1 MKKKREHLFRYIA
14 IGAFY
19 IVVCLIFIARLINI
33 QIAGKDYYTETF
45 HDGYYYRT
53 VPIQAQRGE
62 IFDRNGNNLVSNVYS
77 YSLYL
82 DAGSLPKEQSA
93 INLRLLSLLELAE
106 RLGEIDGFDMPDQP
120 FYQKNGNWELDRA
133 FMTSVYGKRL
143 SQLLIDMHF
152 EPDDEEKGGW
162 TKADKGEMRDA
173 LLLRY
178 GILDENGDLLCK
190 KEDVELLFTLRLD
203 MELNRFSTVE
213 PYTLIDDVDIR
224 FISAVTEG
232 TQRGIGI
239 SCSAKRVYNYPG
251 YASHMLGRTGKIM
264 AEKAQYYTE
273 KGYKLNAIVGTS
285 GVEEAFESYLHGD
298 DGTLTIVEDEFGNV
312 VKTYVSKE
320 PKPGQDVYLTIDID
334 LQIAAEEALKSNI
347 ELIVA
352 NGEADDR
359 ELSGEDANAG
369 ALSAIERSTGA
380 VLALASYPTYNLA
393 TFNEDYATLRE
404 DKNSPLFFR
413 ALEGTYAP
421 GSTFKPG
428 VAVAALQE
436 GIIEPWTTILTEG
449 QYKYYDDFQP
459 SCWIYSE
466 RYGYG
471 RHGSINVSEAI
482 QDSCNYFFFD
492 VGRQLTITNITK
504 YCKVYGLGQATGIE
518 LPEKVGILAGPAHR
532 ESLGNMW
539 YDGDTLA
546 ASIGQSDNLFNP
558 LQISVYVSTLLN
570 GGTRYSAHI
579 LHEVREYD
587 GTVVYKAEP
596 TVINSVALDPEAVST
611 VKYAM
616 KDVTENGSAARVFLD
631 YPIVIG
637 GKTGTAQVTKT
648 SSDNALFTAFAP
660 FDNPEI
666 VTTCII
672 EHGANGT
679 DAGFAI
685 RDLFDQY
692 FGIEKEDED
701 EEGSDGD
708 GAQDEDSE
716 NGTTDT
722 TTDENNE
729 NT

>member
-1 MKKKREHLFRYIA
+1 MKRKREHFFRYVC

-19 IVVCLIFIARLINI
+19 VVVCLIFVARLINI
-33 QIAGKDYYTETF
+33 QIAGQDYYQESF
-45 HDGYYYRT
+45 NDGYYYRS

-62 IFDRNGNNLVSNVYS
+62 IFDRNGNLLVSNEYT

-82 DAGSLPKEQSA
+82 DAGSLTTDNDERNEF
-93 INLRLLSLLELAE
+93 ILYILDLAE
-106 RLGEIDGFDMPDQP
+106 KFSLSDGFEMPEQP
-120 FYQKNGNWELDRA
+120 FEKKNGDWQLDET
-133 FMTSVYGKRL
+133 FMVTPYGRRL
-143 SQLLIDMHF
+143 SRLMLDLGFKQ
-152 EPDDEEKGGW
+152 DDEEKGGW
-162 TKADKGEMRDA
+162 EKTDKKEMLDV

-178 GILDENGDLLCK
+178 GICDEDGKCK
-190 KEDVELLFTLRLD
+190 YSDEEAELLFAVRLD
-203 MELNRFSTVE
+203 MELSYFSTVD
-213 PYTLIDDVDIR
+213 PYTLVRDVDIK

-232 TQRGIGI
+232 TVRGIGI
-239 SCSAKRVYNYPG
+239 SCDAIRVYNYPG

-264 AEKAQYYTE
+264 AEKAEYYTE

-285 GVEEAFESYLHGD
+285 GVEEAFEDYLHGE
-298 DGTLTIVEDEFGNV
+298 DGTLTIVEDEYGNV
-312 VKTYVSKE
+312 VDTYVSKE

-334 LQIAAEEALKSNI
+334 LQIAAEDALKANI

-359 ELSGEDANAG
+359 DLSGEDANAG
-369 ALSAIERSTGA
+369 ALSAIEKDTGA

-404 DKNSPLFFR
+404 DENSPLFFR

-436 GIIEPWTTILTEG
+436 DIISPYTEIYTEG

-459 SCWIYSE
+459 SCWIHSE

-482 QDSCNYFFFD
+482 QVSCNYFFYD
-492 VGRQLTITNITK
+492 IGRQLTISRITK
-504 YCKVYGLGQATGIE
+504 YCEIYGLGQPTGIE
-518 LPEKVGILAGPAHR
+518 LREKTGILAGPAER
-532 ESLGNMW
+532 EASGNTW

-546 ASIGQSDNLFNP
+546 AAIGQSDHLFNP

-570 GGTRYSAHI
+570 GGTRYSAHL

-587 GTVVYKAEP
+587 GTLVYTREP
-596 TVINSVALDPEAVST
+596 EVIDSVALDADAVST

-616 KDVTENGSAARVFLD
+616 KDVTENGSAARLFVN
-631 YPIVIG
+631 YPIIIG

-660 FDNPEI
+660 FDDPQI
-666 VTTCII
+666 VATCII

-679 DAGFAI
+679 DAGFAV
-685 RDLFDQY
+685 RDLFDSY
-692 FGIEKEDED
+692 FGLD
-701 EEGSDGD
+701 EEEEDAD
-708 GAQDEDSE
+708 DTDDTDENEDT
-716 NGTTDT
+716 TTDT
-722 TTDENNE
+722 TDEEDN
-729 NT
+729 

>member
-1 MKKKREHLFRYIA
+1 MKRKREHLFRYII

-19 IVVCLIFIARLINI
+19 VLVCLIFVARLINI
-33 QIAGKDYYTETF
+33 QIAGQDYYTEAYS
-45 HDGYYYRT
+45 DGYFYRS

-62 IFDRNGNNLVSNVYS
+62 IFDRNGKPLVTNTYT

-82 DAGSLPKEQSA
+82 DAGSLTADQGDRNLF
-93 INLRLLSLLELAE
+93 ILRLLDKAE
-106 RLGEIDGFDMPDQP
+106 QMGEYDGFELPEQP
-120 FYQKNGNWELDRA
+120 FVKKDGEWKFDKV
-133 FMTSVYGKRL
+133 FMATAYGKRF
-143 SQLLIDMHF
+143 SRLLTDLGF
-152 EPDDEEKGGW
+152 EQDDSEKGGW
-162 TKADKGEMRDA
+162 DKADKKEIRET
-173 LLLRY
+173 LLERY
-178 GILDENGDLLCK
+178 GITDDEGKLRYPEKDS
-190 KEDVELLFTLRLD
+190 ELLFAIRLD
-203 MELNRFSTVE
+203 MELSYFSTAE
-213 PYTLIDDVDIR
+213 PYTLIKDIDVK
-224 FISAVTEG
+224 FIAAVTEG
-232 TQRGIGI
+232 TVRGLGI
-239 SCSAKRVYNYPG
+239 SCDAKRVYNYPG

-264 AEKAQYYTE
+264 AEKAEYYTD

-285 GVEEAFESYLHGD
+285 GVEEAFEDYLHGE
-298 DGTLTIVEDEFGNV
+298 DGTLTIVEDEYGNIV
-312 VKTYVSKE
+312 NTYVSKE

-334 LQIAAEEALKSNI
+334 LQIAAEHALKSNI

-352 NGEADDR
+352 NGKADDR

-369 ALSAIERSTGA
+369 ALSAIEKDTGA
-380 VLALASYPTYNLA
+380 VLALATYPTYNLA

-404 DKNSPLFFR
+404 DENSPLFFR

-436 GIIEPWTTILTEG
+436 GIISPWTEIYTEG
-449 QYKYYDDFQP
+449 QYKFYDDYQP
-459 SCWIYSE
+459 SCWIHSE

-471 RHGSINVSEAI
+471 RHGSVNVTEAI
-482 QDSCNYFFFD
+482 QVSCNYFFFD
-492 VGRQLTITNITK
+492 IGRQLTISKITK
-504 YCKVYGLGQATGIE
+504 YCKGYGLGEPTGIE
-518 LPEKVGILAGPAHR
+518 LPEKTGILAGPAHR
-532 ESLGNMW
+532 ESSGNTW

-546 ASIGQSDNLFNP
+546 AAIGQSDHLFNP
-558 LQISVYVSTLLN
+558 LQISVYVATMLN
-570 GGTRYSAHI
+570 GGTRYSAHL

-587 GTVVYKAEP
+587 GTVVFTREP
-596 TVINSVALDPEAVST
+596 EIVDTVELDANAVST

-616 KDVTENGSAARVFLD
+616 KDVTENGSAARVFLN

-692 FGIEKEDED
+692 FGLNKDKPED
-701 EEGSDGD
+701 
-708 GAQDEDSE
+708 
-716 NGTTDT
+716 DT
-722 TTDENNE
+722 TNE
-729 NT
+729 DN

>member
-1 MKKKREHLFRYIA
+1 MKRKREHLFRYIA

-19 IVVCLIFIARLINI
+19 VIICLIFVARLINI
-33 QIAGKDYYTETF
+33 QIAGQDYYQESYS
-45 HDGYYYRT
+45 DGYFYRS

-62 IFDRNGNNLVSNVYS
+62 IFDRNGKALVSNVYT

-82 DAGSLPKEQSA
+82 DAGSLTADQNER
-93 INLRLLSLLELAE
+93 NLLILQLLEKAE
-106 RLGEIDGFDMPDQP
+106 ALGEADGFEIPEIP
-120 FYQKNGNWELDRA
+120 FSEKDGKLSFDKT
-133 FMTSVYGKRL
+133 FMATAYGKRF
-143 SQLLIDMHF
+143 SRLLTDLGF
-152 EPDDEEKGGW
+152 ESDDEEKGGW
-162 TKADKGEMRDA
+162 EKVDKNEVYET
-173 LLLRY
+173 LLERY
-178 GILDENGDLLCK
+178 GICDKDGKLRYSEKDCRL
-190 KEDVELLFTLRLD
+190 VFAVRLD
-203 MELNRFSTVE
+203 MELSYFSTAE
-213 PYTLIDDVDIR
+213 PYTLIKDIGIKYITA
-224 FISAVTEG
+224 ISEG
-232 TQRGIGI
+232 SVRGIGI
-239 SCSAKRVYNYPG
+239 SCDASRVYNYPG

-264 AEKAQYYTE
+264 AEKAEYYTD

-285 GVEEAFESYLHGD
+285 GAEEAFEDYLHGE
-298 DGTLTIVEDEFGNV
+298 DGTLTIVEDEYGNV
-312 VKTYVSKE
+312 VDSFVSKE

-334 LQIAAEEALKSNI
+334 LQMAAENALKANI

-369 ALSAIERSTGA
+369 ALSAIEKDTGA

-404 DKNSPLFFR
+404 DENSPLFFR

-436 GIIEPWTTILTEG
+436 GIISPYTEIYTEG
-449 QYKYYDDFQP
+449 QYKFYDDFQP

-482 QDSCNYFFFD
+482 QVSCNYFFFD
-492 VGRQLTITNITK
+492 IGRELTISRMTK
-504 YCKVYGLGQATGIE
+504 YCEGYGLGQPTGIE
-518 LPEKVGILAGPAHR
+518 LPEKTGILAGPAHR
-532 ESLGNMW
+532 ESTGNTW

-546 ASIGQSDNLFNP
+546 AAIGQSDHLFNP
-558 LQISVYVSTLLN
+558 LQISVYVATMLN
-570 GGTRYSAHI
+570 GGTRYSAH
-579 LHEVREYD
+579 LLYEVREYD
-587 GTVVYKAEP
+587 GTLVYTREP
-596 TVINSVALDPEAVST
+596 EVIDSIELDPTAVST

-616 KDVTENGSAARVFLD
+616 KDVTENGSAARVFVN

-660 FDNPEI
+660 FDDPEI

-692 FGIEKEDED
+692 FGLNKKED
-701 EEGSDGD
+701 
-708 GAQDEDSE
+708 
-716 NGTTDT
+716 TTDNST
-722 TTDENNE
+722 NE
-729 NT
+729 DD

>member
-1 MKKKREHLFRYIA
+1 MKRKREHLFRYII

-19 IVVCLIFIARLINI
+19 VLVCLIFVARLINI
-33 QIAGKDYYTETF
+33 QIAGQDYYTEAYS
-45 HDGYYYRT
+45 DGYFYRS

-62 IFDRNGNNLVSNVYS
+62 IFDRNGKPLVTNTYT

-82 DAGSLPKEQSA
+82 DAGSLTADQGDRNLF
-93 INLRLLSLLELAE
+93 ILRLLDKAE
-106 RLGEIDGFDMPDQP
+106 QMGEYDGFELPEQP
-120 FYQKNGNWELDRA
+120 FVKKDGEWKFDKV
-133 FMTSVYGKRL
+133 FMATAYGKRF
-143 SQLLIDMHF
+143 SRLLTDLGF
-152 EPDDEEKGGW
+152 EQDDSEKGGW
-162 TKADKGEMRDA
+162 DKADKKEIRET
-173 LLLRY
+173 LLERY
-178 GILDENGDLLCK
+178 GITDDEGKLRYPEKDS
-190 KEDVELLFTLRLD
+190 ELLFAIRLD
-203 MELNRFSTVE
+203 MELSYFSTAE
-213 PYTLIDDVDIR
+213 PYTLIKDIDVK
-224 FISAVTEG
+224 FIAAVTEG
-232 TQRGIGI
+232 TVRGLGI
-239 SCSAKRVYNYPG
+239 SCDAKRVYNYPG

-264 AEKAQYYTE
+264 AEKAEYYTD

-285 GVEEAFESYLHGD
+285 GVEEAFEDYLHGE
-298 DGTLTIVEDEFGNV
+298 DGTLTIVEDEYGNIV
-312 VKTYVSKE
+312 NTYVSKE

-334 LQIAAEEALKSNI
+334 LQIAAEHALKSNI

-352 NGEADDR
+352 NGKADDR

-369 ALSAIERSTGA
+369 ALSAIEKDTGA
-380 VLALASYPTYNLA
+380 VLALATYPTYNLA

-404 DKNSPLFFR
+404 DENSPLFFR

-436 GIIEPWTTILTEG
+436 GIISPWTEIYTEG
-449 QYKYYDDFQP
+449 QYKFYDDFQP
-459 SCWIYSE
+459 SCWIHSE

-482 QDSCNYFFFD
+482 QVSCNYFFFD
-492 VGRQLTITNITK
+492 IGRQLTISKITK
-504 YCKVYGLGQATGIE
+504 YCKGYGLGEPTGIE
-518 LPEKVGILAGPAHR
+518 LPEKTGILAGPAHR
-532 ESLGNMW
+532 ESSGNTW

-546 ASIGQSDNLFNP
+546 AAIGQSDHLFNP
-558 LQISVYVSTLLN
+558 LQISVYVATMLN
-570 GGTRYSAHI
+570 GGTRYSAHL

-587 GTVVYKAEP
+587 GTVVFTREP
-596 TVINSVALDPEAVST
+596 EIVDTVELDANAVST

-616 KDVTENGSAARVFLD
+616 KDVTENGSAARVFLN

-692 FGIEKEDED
+692 FGLNKDKPED
-701 EEGSDGD
+701 
-708 GAQDEDSE
+708 
-716 NGTTDT
+716 DT
-722 TTDENNE
+722 TNE
-729 NT
+729 DN

>member
-1 MKKKREHLFRYIA
+1 MKRKREHFFRYVC

-19 IVVCLIFIARLINI
+19 VVVCLIFIARLINI
-33 QIAGKDYYTETF
+33 QIAGQDYYQEAYS
-45 HDGYYYRT
+45 DGYYYRT

-62 IFDRNGNNLVSNVYS
+62 IFDRKGSLLVSNDYS

-82 DAGSLPKEQSA
+82 DAGSLTTDNDERNKF
-93 INLRLLSLLELAE
+93 ILYLLDLAE
-106 RLGEIDGFDMPDQP
+106 KFSLSEGFEMPKQP
-120 FYQKNGNWELDRA
+120 FEKKGGEWTLDET
-133 FMTSVYGKRL
+133 FMVTPYGRRL
-143 SQLLIDMHF
+143 TRLMTDLGFKQ
-152 EPDDEEKGGW
+152 DDEEKGGW
-162 TKADKGEMRDA
+162 EKTDKKEMLDV

-178 GILDENGDLLCK
+178 GICDEDGKCK
-190 KEDVELLFTLRLD
+190 YTDEEAEILFSVRLD
-203 MELNRFSTVE
+203 MELSYFSTAD
-213 PYTLIDDVDIR
+213 PYTLINDINVK
-224 FISAVTEG
+224 FISAATEG
-232 TQRGIGI
+232 TVRGIGVR
-239 SCSAKRVYNYPG
+239 CDAVRVYNYPG

-264 AEKAQYYTE
+264 AEKADYYTE

-285 GVEEAFESYLHGD
+285 GVEEAFEDYLHGE
-298 DGTLTIVEDEFGNV
+298 DGALTIVEDEYGNIV
-312 VKTYVSKE
+312 DSYVSKE

-369 ALSAIERSTGA
+369 ALSAIEKDTGA

-404 DKNSPLFFR
+404 DENSPLFFR

-436 GIIEPWTTILTEG
+436 GIISPWTEIYTEG
-449 QYKYYDDFQP
+449 QYKFYDDYQP
-459 SCWIYSE
+459 SCWIHSE

-471 RHGSINVSEAI
+471 RHGSINVTEAI
-482 QDSCNYFFFD
+482 QVSCNYFFFD
-492 VGRQLTITNITK
+492 IGRQLTISKITK
-504 YCKVYGLGQATGIE
+504 YCKGYGLGEPTGIE
-518 LPEKVGILAGPAHR
+518 LPEKTGILAGPAHR
-532 ESLGNMW
+532 ESSGNTW

-546 ASIGQSDNLFNP
+546 AAIGQSDHLFNP

-570 GGTRYSAHI
+570 GGTRYSAHL

-587 GTVVYKAEP
+587 GTLVYTREP
-596 TVINSVALDPEAVST
+596 EVIDSVALDADAVST

-616 KDVTENGSAARVFLD
+616 KDVTENGSAARLFVN
-631 YPIVIG
+631 YPIIIG

-660 FDNPEI
+660 FDDPEI
-666 VTTCII
+666 VATCII

-685 RDLFDQY
+685 RDLFDHY
-692 FGIEKEDED
+692 FGLNEEEEDAE
-701 EEGSDGD
+701 
-708 GAQDEDSE
+708 
-716 NGTTDT
+716 DT
-722 TTDENNE
+722 TEAGEADTDISNEENN
-729 NT
+729 

>member
-1 MKKKREHLFRYIA
+1 MKRKREHLFRYII

-19 IVVCLIFIARLINI
+19 VLVCLIFVARLINI
-33 QIAGKDYYTETF
+33 QIAGQDYYTEAYS
-45 HDGYYYRT
+45 DGYFYRS

-62 IFDRNGNNLVSNVYS
+62 IFDRNGKPLVTNTYT

-82 DAGSLPKEQSA
+82 DAGSLTADQGDRNLF
-93 INLRLLSLLELAE
+93 ILRLLDKAE
-106 RLGEIDGFDMPDQP
+106 QMGEYDGFELPEQP
-120 FYQKNGNWELDRA
+120 FVKKDGEWKFDKV
-133 FMTSVYGKRL
+133 FMATAYGKRF
-143 SQLLIDMHF
+143 SRLLTDLGF
-152 EPDDEEKGGW
+152 EQDDSEKGGW
-162 TKADKGEMRDA
+162 DKADKKEIRET
-173 LLLRY
+173 LLERY
-178 GILDENGDLLCK
+178 GITDDEGKLRYSEKDS
-190 KEDVELLFTLRLD
+190 ELLFAIRLD
-203 MELNRFSTVE
+203 MELSYFSTAE
-213 PYTLIDDVDIR
+213 PYTLIKDIDVK
-224 FISAVTEG
+224 FIAAVTEG
-232 TQRGIGI
+232 TVRGLGI
-239 SCSAKRVYNYPG
+239 SCDAKRVYNYPG

-264 AEKAQYYTE
+264 AEKAEYYTD

-285 GVEEAFESYLHGD
+285 GVEEAFEDYLHGE
-298 DGTLTIVEDEFGNV
+298 DGTLTIVEDEYGNIV
-312 VKTYVSKE
+312 NTYVSKE

-334 LQIAAEEALKSNI
+334 LQIAAEHALKSNI

-369 ALSAIERSTGA
+369 ALSAIEKDTGA
-380 VLALASYPTYNLA
+380 VLALATYPTYNLA

-404 DKNSPLFFR
+404 DENSPLFFR

-436 GIIEPWTTILTEG
+436 GVISPWTEIYTEG
-449 QYKYYDDFQP
+449 QYKFYNDFQP
-459 SCWIYSE
+459 SCWIHSA

-482 QDSCNYFFFD
+482 QVSCNYFFFD
-492 VGRQLTITNITK
+492 IGRQLTISKITK
-504 YCKVYGLGQATGIE
+504 YCKGYGLGEPTGIE
-518 LPEKVGILAGPAHR
+518 LPEKTGILAGPAHR
-532 ESLGNMW
+532 ESSGNTW

-546 ASIGQSDNLFNP
+546 ASIGQSDHLFNP
-558 LQISVYVSTLLN
+558 LQISVYVATMLN
-570 GGTRYSAHI
+570 GGTRYSAHL

-587 GTVVYKAEP
+587 GTVVFTREP
-596 TVINSVALDPEAVST
+596 EIVDSVDLDAKAVST

-616 KDVTENGSAARVFLD
+616 KDVTENGSAARVFLN

-679 DAGFAI
+679 DAGYAI
-685 RDLFDQY
+685 RDLFDAY
-692 FGIEKEDED
+692 FGLNEEKPED
-701 EEGSDGD
+701 
-708 GAQDEDSE
+708 
-716 NGTTDT
+716 DT
-722 TTDENNE
+722 TNE
-729 NT
+729 DN

>member
-1 MKKKREHLFRYIA
+1 MKRKREHLFRYII

-19 IVVCLIFIARLINI
+19 VLVCLIFVARLINI
-33 QIAGKDYYTETF
+33 QIAGQDYYTEAYS
-45 HDGYYYRT
+45 DGYFYRS

-62 IFDRNGNNLVSNVYS
+62 IFDRNGKPLVTNTYT

-82 DAGSLPKEQSA
+82 DAGSLTADQGDRNLF
-93 INLRLLSLLELAE
+93 ILRLLDKAE
-106 RLGEIDGFDMPDQP
+106 QMGEYDGFELPEQP
-120 FYQKNGNWELDRA
+120 FVKKDGEWKFDKV
-133 FMTSVYGKRL
+133 FMATAYGKRF
-143 SQLLIDMHF
+143 SRLLTDLGF
-152 EPDDEEKGGW
+152 EQDDSEKGGW
-162 TKADKGEMRDA
+162 DKADKKEIRET
-173 LLLRY
+173 LLERY
-178 GILDENGDLLCK
+178 GITDDEGKLRYPEKDS
-190 KEDVELLFTLRLD
+190 ELLFAIRLD
-203 MELNRFSTVE
+203 MELSYFSTAE
-213 PYTLIDDVDIR
+213 PYTLIKDIDVK
-224 FISAVTEG
+224 FIAAVTEG
-232 TQRGIGI
+232 TVRGLGI
-239 SCSAKRVYNYPG
+239 SCDAKRVYNYPG

-264 AEKAQYYTE
+264 AEKAEYYTD

-285 GVEEAFESYLHGD
+285 GVEEAFEDYLHGE
-298 DGTLTIVEDEFGNV
+298 DGTLTIVEDEYGNIV
-312 VKTYVSKE
+312 NTYVSKE

-334 LQIAAEEALKSNI
+334 LQIAAEHALKSNI

-352 NGEADDR
+352 NGKADDR

-369 ALSAIERSTGA
+369 ALSAIEKDTGA
-380 VLALASYPTYNLA
+380 VLALATYPTYNLA

-404 DKNSPLFFR
+404 DENSPLFFR

-436 GIIEPWTTILTEG
+436 GIISPWTEIYTEG
-449 QYKYYDDFQP
+449 QYKFYDDYQP
-459 SCWIYSE
+459 SCWIHSE

-471 RHGSINVSEAI
+471 RHGSINVTEAI
-482 QDSCNYFFFD
+482 QVSCNYFFFD
-492 VGRQLTITNITK
+492 IGRQLTISKITK
-504 YCKVYGLGQATGIE
+504 YCKGYGLGEPTGIE
-518 LPEKVGILAGPAHR
+518 LPEKTGILAGPAHR
-532 ESLGNMW
+532 ESSGNTW

-546 ASIGQSDNLFNP
+546 AAIGQSDHLFNP
-558 LQISVYVSTLLN
+558 LQISVYVATMLN
-570 GGTRYSAHI
+570 GGTRYSAHL

-587 GTVVYKAEP
+587 GTVVFTREP
-596 TVINSVALDPEAVST
+596 EIVDTVELDANAVST

-616 KDVTENGSAARVFLD
+616 KDVTENGSAARVFLN

-692 FGIEKEDED
+692 FGLNKDKPED
-701 EEGSDGD
+701 
-708 GAQDEDSE
+708 
-716 NGTTDT
+716 DT
-722 TTDENNE
+722 TNE
-729 NT
+729 DN

>member
-1 MKKKREHLFRYIA
+1 MKRKREHLFRYII

-19 IVVCLIFIARLINI
+19 VLVCLIFVARLINI
-33 QIAGKDYYTETF
+33 QIAGQDYYTEAYS
-45 HDGYYYRT
+45 DGYFYRS

-62 IFDRNGNNLVSNVYS
+62 IFDRNGKPLVTNTYT

-82 DAGSLPKEQSA
+82 DAGSLTTDQGDRNLF
-93 INLRLLSLLELAE
+93 ILRLLDKAE
-106 RLGEIDGFDMPDQP
+106 QMGEYDGFELPEQP
-120 FYQKNGNWELDRA
+120 FEKKDGEWKFDKV
-133 FMTSVYGKRL
+133 FMATAYGKRF
-143 SQLLIDMHF
+143 SRLLTDLGF
-152 EPDDEEKGGW
+152 EQDDAEKGGW
-162 TKADKGEMRDA
+162 DKADKKEIRET
-173 LLLRY
+173 LLERY
-178 GILDENGDLLCK
+178 GITDDEGKLRYSEKDS
-190 KEDVELLFTLRLD
+190 ELLFAIRLD
-203 MELNRFSTVE
+203 MELSYFSTAE
-213 PYTLIDDVDIR
+213 PYTLIKDIDVK
-224 FISAVTEG
+224 FIAAVTEG
-232 TQRGIGI
+232 TVRGLGI
-239 SCSAKRVYNYPG
+239 SCDAKRVYNYPG

-264 AEKAQYYTE
+264 AEKAEYYTD

-285 GVEEAFESYLHGD
+285 GVEEAFEDYLHGE
-298 DGTLTIVEDEFGNV
+298 DGTLTIVEDEYGNIV
-312 VKTYVSKE
+312 NTYVSKE

-334 LQIAAEEALKSNI
+334 LQIAAEHALKSNI

-369 ALSAIERSTGA
+369 ALSAIEKDTGA
-380 VLALASYPTYNLA
+380 VLALATYPTYNLA
-393 TFNEDYATLRE
+393 TFNEDYADLRE
-404 DKNSPLFFR
+404 DENSPLFFR

-436 GIIEPWTTILTEG
+436 GVISPWTEIYTEG
-449 QYKYYDDFQP
+449 QYKFYNDFQP
-459 SCWIYSE
+459 SCWIHSA

-482 QDSCNYFFFD
+482 QVSCNYFFFD
-492 VGRQLTITNITK
+492 IGRQLTISKITK
-504 YCKVYGLGQATGIE
+504 YCKGYGLGEPTGIE
-518 LPEKVGILAGPAHR
+518 LPEKTGILAGPAHR
-532 ESLGNMW
+532 ESSGNTW

-546 ASIGQSDNLFNP
+546 AAIGQSDHLFNP
-558 LQISVYVSTLLN
+558 LQISVYVATMLN
-570 GGTRYSAHI
+570 GGTRYSAHL

-587 GTVVYKAEP
+587 GTVVFTREP
-596 TVINSVALDPEAVST
+596 EIVDTVDLDAKAVST

-616 KDVTENGSAARVFLD
+616 KDVTENGSAARVFVN
-631 YPIVIG
+631 YPIIIG

-692 FGIEKEDED
+692 FGLNEEKPED
-701 EEGSDGD
+701 
-708 GAQDEDSE
+708 
-716 NGTTDT
+716 DT
-722 TTDENNE
+722 TNE
-729 NT
+729 DK

>member
-1 MKKKREHLFRYIA
+1 MKRKREHLFRYIV

-19 IVVCLIFIARLINI
+19 VIVCLIFVARLINI
-33 QIAGKDYYTETF
+33 QIAGQDYYTEAY
-45 HDGYYYRT
+45 HDGYFYRT

-62 IFDRNGNNLVSNVYS
+62 IFDRNGNALVSNTYTYS
-77 YSLYL
+77 IYL
-82 DAGSLPKEQSA
+82 DAGSLTADQNERNLF
-93 INLRLLSLLELAE
+93 ILRLLDKAE
-106 RLGEIDGFDMPDQP
+106 AMGEYDGFELPEQP
-120 FYQKNGNWELDRA
+120 FEKKDGEWKFDKV
-133 FMTSVYGKRL
+133 FMATAYGKRF
-143 SQLLIDMHF
+143 SRLLTDLGF
-152 EPDDEEKGGW
+152 EKDDPEKGGW
-162 TKADKGEMRDA
+162 EKADKEEIRET
-173 LLLRY
+173 LLERY
-178 GILDENGDLLCK
+178 GITDEEGKLRYSEADSA
-190 KEDVELLFTLRLD
+190 LLFAVRLD
-203 MELNRFSTVE
+203 MELSYFSSVE
-213 PYTLIDDVDIR
+213 PYTIIRDVDVK

-232 TQRGIGI
+232 TVRGIGV
-239 SCSAKRVYNYPG
+239 SCDASRIYNYPG

-264 AEKAQYYTE
+264 AEKADYYTE

-285 GVEEAFESYLHGD
+285 GVEEAFEDYLHGE
-298 DGTLTIVEDEFGNV
+298 DGTLTIVEDEYGNV
-312 VKTYVSKE
+312 VDTYVSKE
-320 PKPGQDVYLTIDID
+320 PKPGQDVYLTIDIN

-369 ALSAIERSTGA
+369 ALSAIEKDTGA
-380 VLALASYPTYNLA
+380 VLALATYPTYNLA
-393 TFNEDYATLRE
+393 TFNEDYASLRE
-404 DKNSPLFFR
+404 DENSPLFFR

-436 GIIEPWTTILTEG
+436 GIISPWTEIYTEG
-449 QYKYYDDFQP
+449 KYKYYDDFQP
-459 SCWIYSE
+459 SCWIHAQ

-482 QDSCNYFFFD
+482 QVSCNYFFFD
-492 VGRQLTITNITK
+492 IGRQLTISRITK
-504 YCKVYGLGQATGIE
+504 YCKGYGLGEPTGIE
-518 LPEKVGILAGPAHR
+518 LPEKTGILAGPAHR
-532 ESLGNMW
+532 EASGNTW

-558 LQISVYVSTLLN
+558 LQISVYVATMLN
-570 GGTRYSAHI
+570 GGTRYSAHL

-587 GTVVYKAEP
+587 GTPVFTREPEVVD
-596 TVINSVALDPEAVST
+596 TVSLDAKAVST

-631 YPIVIG
+631 YPITIG

-660 FDNPEI
+660 FDKPEI

-685 RDLFDQY
+685 RDLFDAY
-692 FGIEKEDED
+692 FGLNEEEPED
-701 EEGSDGD
+701 
-708 GAQDEDSE
+708 
-716 NGTTDT
+716 DT
-722 TTDENNE
+722 TNE
-729 NT
+729 DN